1 MRINTPVLCCTCATL
16 VLSPLSSIFA
26 GDRTATRSEARS
38 NQRTTETYTSV
49 ESVAEHELARR
60 QDKVTEAKDAI
71 AAGDF
76 AMKQRDYKT
85 LIEEPEVHF
94 RSGTSETKNWLVVAG
109 MLAETGLDMELL
121 DYVPCYRSEAGT
133 GSGMAFA
140 TWQ

>member
-1 MRINTPVLCCTCATL
+1 MTDDT
-16 VLSPLSSIFA
+16 
-26 GDRTATRSEARS
+26 EARTVGAA
-38 NQRTTETYTSV
+38 NAGAYGQE
-49 ESVAEHELARR
+49 ALQAMFNLAAP
-60 QDKVTEAKDAI
+60 QDN
-71 AAGDF
+71 
-76 AMKQRDYKT
+76 YKA

>member
-76 AMKQRDYKT
+76 AMKQRDYETAYAQYKRP
-85 LIEEPEVHF
+85 LDPSRPEY
-94 RSGTSETKNWLVVAG
+94 LVESKATHSIRARARDG
-109 MLAETGLDMELL
+109 LCDDGCALAEQRIAEGRYQD
-121 DYVPCYRSEAGT
+121 
-133 GSGMAFA
+133 
-140 TWQ
+140 